1 MSEIGHLI
9 IPSNLAHDMAK
20 KAPARESVAKLV
32 RDYIDNRPVVRDGLG
47 MGIVNLSALT
57 RTIRKETGWGT
68 EEAVLVAC
76 RRYKVAPEKG
86 RYQAAIRRVLEKSK
100 LEVRTR
106 VATLTLHPSWKLF
119 ARLEKV
125 MGSMQGRGTPIHVLH
140 GSESI
145 TIITDDALMA
155 EIKETLGTED
165 VLKESKGLVEL
176 NIRSPDSIE
185 SIPGVLAFLA
195 STMSARGI
203 NFIEVVSCY
212 KDNIFIIEEPDL
224 FKAFEVLNRLIR
236 A

>member
-1 MSEIGHLI
+1 
-9 IPSNLAHDMAK
+9 MAK
-20 KAPARESVAKLV
+20 KGPPPRESVAKLV
-32 RDYIDNRPVVRDGLG
+32 RDYIDARPVVRDGLG

-76 RRYKVAPEKG
+76 RRYKPPPEKS
-86 RYQAAIRRVLEKSK
+86 RYQAAIRRVLDKSK

-106 VATLTLHPSWKLF
+106 VATLTLHPSWRLSAK
-119 ARLEKV
+119 LEKAV
-125 MGSMQGRGTPIHVLH
+125 GALQGRGSPVHILH

-145 TIITDDALMA
+145 TIITDESLLG
-155 EIKETLGTED
+155 ELKETLGTD
-165 VLKESKGLVEL
+165 DILKESKGLVEL

-185 SIPGVLAFLA
+185 NVPGVLAFLA

-203 NFIEVVSCY
+203 NFNEVVSCY
-212 KDNIFIIEEPDL
+212 KDNIFLIEEPDL
-224 FKAFEVLNRLIR
+224 FKAFEVLNKLIR

>member
-1 MSEIGHLI
+1 
-9 IPSNLAHDMAK
+9 MARK
-20 KAPARESVAKLV
+20 VQAPPGSPTSVAGSV
-32 RDYIDNRPVVRDGLG
+32 RAYIDARPVVRDALA

-57 RTIRKETGWGT
+57 RHIRKETGLGS

-76 RRYKVAPEKG
+76 RRYVPQHANPD
-86 RYQAAIRRVLEKSK
+86 YQAGIRRILDKSK

-119 ARLEKV
+119 ARLEKA
-125 MGSMQGRGTPIHVLH
+125 MGQLQGRNYPIHVLH

-145 TIITDDALMA
+145 TIITDEALMR
-155 EIKETLGTED
+155 EMKETLGDED
-165 VLKESKGLVEL
+165 LIKETDGLVEL

-185 SIPGVLAFLA
+185 DVPGVLAFLA

-212 KDNIFIIEEPDL
+212 KDNIFIIEEGDL
-224 FKAFEVLNRLIR
+224 FKAFEVLNGLIR
-236 A
+236 T